1 MSVNFQPIIIFLT
14 FVYDAVV
21 VVREWI
27 VYLIGEHLSL
37 SQSSM
42 SKTSFVLDN
51 QLILSANT
59 RPRECILR
67 SYTEFRNVY
76 LLVSC
81 HHWSQDALKL
91 N

>member
-1 MSVNFQPIIIFLT
+1 MSVNFQPIIIFFA

-21 VVREWI
+21 VVREWK

-51 QLILSANT
+51 QLMLSA
-59 RPRECILR
+59 CIA
-67 SYTEFRNVY
+67 SYGSACASYGHIQNFEMY
-76 LLVSC
+76 IC
-81 HHWSQDALKL
+81 
-91 N
+91 

>member
-21 VVREWI
+21 VVREWK

-51 QLILSANT
+51 QLILSANIW
-59 RPRECILR
+59 ECILW

-81 HHWSQDALKL
+81 HHWLQDALKFK

>member
-21 VVREWI
+21 VVREWK

-51 QLILSANT
+51 QLILSANI
-59 RPRECILR
+59 RECILR